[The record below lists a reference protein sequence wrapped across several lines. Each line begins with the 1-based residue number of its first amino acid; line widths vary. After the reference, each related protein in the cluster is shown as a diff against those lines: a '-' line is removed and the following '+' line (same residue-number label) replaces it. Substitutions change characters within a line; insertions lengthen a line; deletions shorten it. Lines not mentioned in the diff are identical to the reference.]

1 MIKDDDKLI
10 WRALTEQASPE
21 FTEFH
26 SDDKTHDREGEEPGP
41 MVALDPRDE
50 EEEGG
55 CPNLDKLIHSAES
68 DEEDDDDDT
77 VVAKQGKDTT
87 AAQFE
92 AEDTRTGYG

>member
-10 WRALTEQASPE
+10 WRALTEQASPG
-21 FTEFH
+21 FTEFR

-41 MVALDPRDE
+41 MVALNPRDE

-68 DEEDDDDDT
+68 DEEDDDRVNIGFEDEPAAAKFEDLDT
-77 VVAKQGKDTT
+77 PV
-87 AAQFE
+87 
-92 AEDTRTGYG
+92 

>member
-55 CPNLDKLIHSAES
+55 CPNLDKLIASSES
-68 DEEDDDDDT
+68 DEEDDDRVNIGFEDEPAAAKFEDLDT
-77 VVAKQGKDTT
+77 PV
-87 AAQFE
+87 
-92 AEDTRTGYG
+92 

>member
-1 MIKDDDKLI
+1 MTKDDDKLI
-10 WRALTEQASPE
+10 WRALTEQASPG

-55 CPNLDKLIHSAES
+55 CPNLDKLIASSES
-68 DEEDDDDDT
+68 DEEDDDRVNIGFEDEPAAAKFEDLDT
-77 VVAKQGKDTT
+77 PV
-87 AAQFE
+87 
-92 AEDTRTGYG
+92 

>member
-1 MIKDDDKLI
+1 MTKDDDKLI

-68 DEEDDDDDT
+68 DEEDDDDT
-77 VVAKQGKDTT
+77 VVARQGRDTT
-87 AAQFE
+87 AAQFR
-92 AEDTRTGYG
+92 AANNTPYG

>member
-10 WRALTEQASPE
+10 WRALTEQASPG

-26 SDDKTHDREGEEPGP
+26 SDDKTHDSEGEEPGP

-68 DEEDDDDDT
+68 DEEDDDRVNIGFEDEPAAAKFEDLDT
-77 VVAKQGKDTT
+77 PV
-87 AAQFE
+87 
-92 AEDTRTGYG
+92 

>member
-1 MIKDDDKLI
+1 MTKDDDKLI

-41 MVALDPRDE
+41 MVALNPRDE

-55 CPNLDKLIHSAES
+55 CPNLDKLISQAAANEDAEVEDLNID
-68 DEEDDDDDT
+68 DEADSFSKVENET
-77 VVAKQGKDTT
+77 PL
-87 AAQFE
+87 
-92 AEDTRTGYG
+92 

>member
-10 WRALTEQASPE
+10 WRALTEQASPG

-55 CPNLDKLIHSAES
+55 CPNLDKLIASSES
-68 DEEDDDDDT
+68 DEEDDDRVNIGFEDEPAAAKFEDLDT
-77 VVAKQGKDTT
+77 PV
-87 AAQFE
+87 
-92 AEDTRTGYG
+92 